1 MNWRIGVALIFLL
14 ILLFAVLNMAMYVIP
29 PIHNTGAV
37 FQDISGANVKPDAI
51 GQISEN
57 TLYPI
62 PDHWSTMQPGEDV
75 SVYPS
80 GMQYDVSGNVVYPFV
95 TPMKI

>member
-1 MNWRIGVALIFLL
+1 MNWRIGLALIFLL

-29 PIHNTGAV
+29 PIHNAGPV
-37 FQDISGANVKPDAI
+37 FQNVPSADAI

-62 PDHWSTMQPGEDV
+62 PDDWRTMQIGEDV
-75 SVYPS
+75 SIYPN